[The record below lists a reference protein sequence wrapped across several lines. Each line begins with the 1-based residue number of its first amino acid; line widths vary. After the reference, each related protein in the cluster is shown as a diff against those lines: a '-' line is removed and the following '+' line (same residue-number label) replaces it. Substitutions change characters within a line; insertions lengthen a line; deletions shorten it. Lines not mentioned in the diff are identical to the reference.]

1 MTTFIKQQ
9 PKYTN
14 LSGDYQL
21 SLPINFETFIAPDD
35 SVRLLSHLLEE
46 LNYTKLYQAY
56 SPKGRK
62 PGVEPKVLFKVVAY
76 AFMQTIYSTRAI
88 ETACKRDI
96 NFIWLLQGYLAP
108 DHSTIARF
116 IKDYLGGCLEELF
129 YQLVLRLSE
138 LDEIQFENLFVDGTK
153 IEANANKY
161 TFVWKKVVNKNES
174 KMHLKIIEL
183 IDLLNTNYL
192 TTLTFALEKPTESLE
207 KVISFLKQAQ
217 KDKEVI
223 FVYGTGKRKP
233 LLQKCLEQ
241 AEDYLVRQ
249 QKYNQ
254 SHQLFQGRN
263 SYSKTDTDA
272 TFMHMKDDHMRNAQ
286 LKPGYNIQIGVESEY
301 VVSMDIFQDRS
312 DVRTLIPFLEN
323 MFSHLGKRSENII
336 ADAGY
341 ESEENYLYLEEKE
354 QTPYIKPVMYERWK
368 KKSFKRDIS
377 KRENMSYDPKG
388 DFYTCA
394 NNKKLSKIGTSQTT
408 SSRGYV
414 SELTIYE
421 CEDCS
426 ACPVKSK
433 CTKAMHNRQLKVSKQ
448 FISKRAVSY
457 ENIKTEKGTML
468 RMNRSIQVEGA
479 FGVLKWDHDF
489 TRFLRRG
496 KNNVKIEFMLLCFA
510 YNINKLHAKIQN
522 KCYEKHLHP
531 LKTA

>member
-1 MTTFIKQQ
+1 MTTFTKQQ
-9 PKYTN
+9 PKYTH

-56 SPKGRK
+56 SQRGRK

-76 AFMQTIYSTRAI
+76 AFMQRIYSTRTI
-88 ETACKRDI
+88 ENACKRDI
-96 NFIWLLQGYLAP
+96 NFIWLLQDYAAP

-116 IKDYLGGCLEELF
+116 IKTYLGGCLEDLF
-129 YQLVLRLSE
+129 YQLILKLAS
-138 LDEIQFENLFVDGTK
+138 LDEIKFENLFVDGTK

-161 TFVWKKVVNKNES
+161 TFVWKKVVNKNEA
-174 KMHLKIIEL
+174 KMHLKITEL
-183 IDLLNTNYL
+183 IDLINTNHL
-192 TTLTFALEKPTESLE
+192 TTLTSVPEESTESLE
-207 KVISFLKQAQ
+207 KVIAFLKQVQ
-217 KDKEVI
+217 KDQEII
-223 FVYGTGKRKP
+223 FVYGTGKRKS

-241 AEDYLVRQ
+241 AEDYLMRQ
-249 QKYNQ
+249 KKYNA
-254 SHQLFQGRN
+254 SHELFKGRN

-272 TFMHMKDDHMRNAQ
+272 IFMHMKDDHMRNAQ

-301 VVSMDIFQDRS
+301 VVSMDLFQNRS
-312 DVRTLIPFLEN
+312 DVRTLIPFLET

-341 ESEENYLYLEEKE
+341 ESEENYLYLEEKN
-354 QTPYIKPVMYERWK
+354 QTPYVKPVRYEKWK
-368 KKSFKRDIS
+368 KKSFKRAIS
-377 KRENMSYDPKG
+377 KRENMSYDEEG
-388 DFYTCA
+388 DYYTCA
-394 NNKKLSKIGTSQTT
+394 NNKKLSKIGTSHTT
-408 SSRGYV
+408 SSSGYV

-426 ACPVKSK
+426 ECPVKSK
-433 CTKAMHNRQLKVSKQ
+433 CTKATHNRQIKVSKQ

-457 ENIKTEKGTML
+457 ENIKSEKGTML

-479 FGVLKWDHDF
+479 FGVLKWDHNF
-489 TRFLRRG
+489 NRFLRRG
-496 KNNVKIEFMLLCFA
+496 KNNVKIEFMRLCFA

-522 KCYEKHLHP
+522 KRCEKHLHP